1 MAQIVKNLP
10 AMQKTQVQSL
20 DWSPGEGNRLPIPVF
35 LPGEFCGQR
44 SLPGYSPCDHNSLDT
59 TEQLTHYKI
68 KFIRLIE
75 LQLFFLSSG
84 TLFPKQILTGS
95 LVYRTKKMQSFGR
108 CCGNRLEF
116 CDVSEHRQRK
126 QRCSEI

>member
-75 LQLFFLSSG
+75 LQLFF
-84 TLFPKQILTGS
+84 FKQWYTIS
-95 LVYRTKKMQSFGR
+95 KANINWKPSIQNKEDAKF
-108 CCGNRLEF
+108 
-116 CDVSEHRQRK
+116 Q
-126 QRCSEI
+126 